1 MPSLNF
7 KIAGEPWEFEQI
19 HRLVYQGFVEEIPY
33 HSPNT
38 EQRLVDRFHAE
49 NTYAIAS
56 DGGHVVGMC
65 AIRDRR
71 PFSLDQKL
79 ANLDDYLPPHKKVG
93 EFRLLFVLPAYRNGV
108 VFRNLLDTL
117 TTHSIS
123 QGMDLAVLAGTTR
136 QLRLYRHM
144 GFIPFGPLVGAPGA
158 QFQPMYWTL
167 NAARSHIRWLSV
179 LQSNAP
185 LPAAA

>member
-33 HSPNT
+33 LSPNA

-93 EFRLLFVLPAYRNGV
+93 V
-108 VFRNLLDTL
+108 
-117 TTHSIS
+117 
-123 QGMDLAVLAGTTR
+123 
-136 QLRLYRHM
+136 
-144 GFIPFGPLVGAPGA
+144 
-158 QFQPMYWTL
+158 
-167 NAARSHIRWLSV
+167 
-179 LQSNAP
+179 
-185 LPAAA
+185 AAAQESRGVSPALCVAGVSQWRRLS